1 MSRRHL
7 IRRRLRTLGEISE
20 ILDSMRTLAVIEAR
34 RLTRAVDCQRD
45 LVEALKRMAAELLR
59 HFPWLQPDSAA
70 VGEAYLILG
79 SERGFCGDFNAR
91 LRWALEQ
98 RLKSGNRR
106 APPIIAVGTKVATEL
121 AALDAPIFC
130 QLQGPLTAEESGE
143 LLPNLAASIQ
153 QLLASHGMP
162 HLIVLHHADETGTIT
177 ETPLTPPFRGLSQ
190 AQERG
195 HPPLLYESPEV
206 VFHRLTEHYLFAV
219 LRWLLDRSLLAE
231 HQFRIRHL
239 DGATRRIGETVAA
252 LRTTGNRMRQEE
264 ITEELE
270 VILLGAEAIDGI

>member
-1 MSRRHL
+1 L
-7 IRRRLRTLGEISE
+7 IRRRLKTLGEISE

-34 RLTRAVDCQRD
+34 RLSRAVDCQRD

-59 HFPWLQPDSAA
+59 HFPWLQPDSMA
-70 VGEAYLILG
+70 VDEAYLVLG

-98 RLKSGNRR
+98 RLKTGNRR
-106 APPIIAVGTKVATEL
+106 APPIIAVGTKLATEL
-121 AALDAPIFC
+121 AALDAPVFC
-130 QLQGPLTAEESGE
+130 QLPGPLTAEESGE

-177 ETPLTPPFRGLSQ
+177 ETPLTPPFRGLPP

-195 HPPLLYESPEV
+195 HPPLLYESPEIL
-206 VFHRLTEHYLFAV
+206 FHRLTEHYLFAA
-219 LRWLLDRSLLAE
+219 LRWFLDRSLLAE
-231 HQFRIRHL
+231 HQYRIRHL
-239 DGATRRIGETVAA
+239 DGATRRIGDTMAA
-252 LRTTGNRMRQEE
+252 LRTTSNRMRQEE

-270 VILLGAEAIDGI
+270 VILLGAEALDGV

>member
-45 LVEALKRMAAELLR
+45 LVDALKRMASKLLR
-59 HFPWLQPDSAA
+59 HFPWLQPDPAA
-70 VGEAYLILG
+70 VAKTYLVLG

-98 RLKSGNRR
+98 RLKTGNQRR
-106 APPIIAVGTKVATEL
+106 LPIIAVGTKLANEL
-121 AALDAPIFC
+121 AALDTPIFC
-130 QLQGPLTAEESGE
+130 QLPGPLTAEESGE
-143 LLPNLAASIQ
+143 LLPNLADSIQ
-153 QLLASHGMP
+153 QLLARHGMP
-162 HLIVLHHADETGTIT
+162 RLITLHHADETGTIT
-177 ETPLTPPFRGLSQ
+177 ETPLTPPFRGLSE
-190 AQERG
+190 AQDGG
-195 HPPLLYESPEV
+195 HPPLLYESPEI
-206 VFHRLTEHYLFAV
+206 VFHRLTEHYLFAF

-239 DGATRRIGETVAA
+239 DGATRRIGDTIAA
-252 LRTTGNRMRQEE
+252 LRTTSNRMRQEE

-270 VILLGAEAIDGI
+270 VILLGAEAIDGV